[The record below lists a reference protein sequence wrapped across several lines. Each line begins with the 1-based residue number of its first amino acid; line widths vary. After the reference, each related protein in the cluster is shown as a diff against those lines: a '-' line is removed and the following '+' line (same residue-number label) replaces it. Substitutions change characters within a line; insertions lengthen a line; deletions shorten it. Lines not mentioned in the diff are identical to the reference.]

1 VQELTTFTFNDAA
14 SGDEACVVIR
24 YGEGSVAIAVSLS
37 NDGDTEVVMRK
48 QELSKLIDALTDAR
62 NRI

>member
-1 VQELTTFTFNDAA
+1 MQELTTFTFNDAA